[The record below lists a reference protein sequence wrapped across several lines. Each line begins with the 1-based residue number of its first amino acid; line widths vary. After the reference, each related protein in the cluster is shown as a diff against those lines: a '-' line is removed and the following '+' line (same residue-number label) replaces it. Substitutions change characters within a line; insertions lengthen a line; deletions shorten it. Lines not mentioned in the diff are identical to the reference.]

1 MESNTT
7 VQLMQELNEQ
17 QDKLIMFVGFSYII
31 LLALLFMMLAMI
43 NKLDRM
49 IKRMEFI
56 RLMELSRRDT
66 DVV

>member
-1 MESNTT
+1 
-7 VQLMQELNEQ
+7 MQELNEQ